1 MTIPAEEEVAAEE
14 TRLLPENPVLRTL
27 IEAHGDAVWSLSAHQ
42 DVVRLPPEQLRE
54 FAQQAKDAGFELLA
68 DVTAIDWLERRPRYE
83 VVVNLLSLQHRL
95 RLRVIADVDGEE
107 PTIPSLVPIWP
118 GANYA
123 EREVFDMFGIVF
135 EGHPDL
141 TRILM
146 PDEWEGYPLRK
157 DFATGSVPVQFKG
170 SHKVS

>member
-1 MTIPAEEEVAAEE
+1 VTTEEAVAAEE

-27 IEAHGDAVWSLSAHQ
+27 IQSNPEASWSLSANQ
-42 DVVRLPPEQLRE
+42 DVVRLPPEQVRE
-54 FAQQAKDAGFELLA
+54 FAQRAKDAGFELLA
-68 DVTAIDWLERRPRYE
+68 DVTAVDWLDRRPRYE

-95 RLRVIADVDGEE
+95 RLRVIAEVGGEE

-170 SHKVS
+170 SHKVN